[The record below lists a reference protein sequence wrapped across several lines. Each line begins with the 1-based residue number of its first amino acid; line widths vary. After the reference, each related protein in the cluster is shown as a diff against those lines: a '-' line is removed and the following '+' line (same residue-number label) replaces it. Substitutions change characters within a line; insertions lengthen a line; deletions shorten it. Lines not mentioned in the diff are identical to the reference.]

1 MCVTTF
7 YRIYIYGLCQE
18 FPPQTHK
25 KKNYKVLYIHTC
37 CHFHGN
43 LEEMHADENSPLTE
57 VTLFSLATWNFLK
70 KEQNKN
76 YGATFRALGSENF
89 TYEHRSS

>member
-1 MCVTTF
+1 MCHHFLPNLYLWALSRVSSTDT
-7 YRIYIYGLCQE
+7 Q
-18 FPPQTHK
+18 

>member
-1 MCVTTF
+1 MCHHFLPNLYLWALSRVSSTDT
-7 YRIYIYGLCQE
+7 Q
-18 FPPQTHK
+18 
-25 KKNYKVLYIHTC
+25 KNYKVLYIHTC